1 MNAVTAPMSLRID
14 LSARERLQ
22 KLAERHK
29 RSSHALATEAIYE
42 MITKREREDAFNQ
55 SCIDSYNHYKETGLH
70 ATQEEVM
77 AWMDSWG
84 TDHELPA
91 PVCHT

>member
-1 MNAVTAPMSLRID
+1 MNTVTAPMSLRID

>member
-1 MNAVTAPMSLRID
+1 MSAATTPMFLRID
-14 LSARERLQ
+14 ATARERLQ

-42 MITKREREDAFNQ
+42 MINKKEREDAFNQ
-55 SCIDSYNHYKETGLH
+55 SCIDSYNHFKETGLH
-70 ATQEEVM
+70 AAHDEVA

-84 TDHELPA
+84 TNHELPA
-91 PVCHT
+91 PTCRT

>member
-1 MNAVTAPMSLRID
+1 MNTVTAPMSLRID

-91 PVCHT
+91 LVCHT